1 MARPQGIA
9 KTGGRVAGTPNKS
22 TQAIMERLESL
33 DCDPIKGM
41 AEIARDP
48 ATDPQL
54 KVRCYAELAQY
65 VHAKRKAVDIA
76 AAEGMEVVVRI
87 EYL

>member
-1 MARPQGIA
+1 MARPQGMA

-22 TQAIMERLESL
+22 TQALMERLESL
-33 DCDPIKGM
+33 DCDPIKGI

-65 VHAKRKAVDIA
+65 IHPKRKAVDIS
-76 AAEGMEVVVRI
+76 AAEDSQLKIVI